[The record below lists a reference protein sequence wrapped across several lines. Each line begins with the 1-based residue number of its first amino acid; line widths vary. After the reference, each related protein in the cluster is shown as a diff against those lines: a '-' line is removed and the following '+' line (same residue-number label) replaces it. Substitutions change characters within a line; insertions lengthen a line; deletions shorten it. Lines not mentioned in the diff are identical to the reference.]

1 MINNSEYR
9 NKIKKNKEG
18 VIDLSKLLSRLEKSE
33 IKQNQIAIVERCKKD
48 FKFLINNYDKLKDE
62 LETGIEKLKVLDSK
76 KDLTTMLKTHSEEMQ
91 SIYSNNLNN
100 IKGFKMMLEKGV
112 DREIVFAKFFRT
124 YPYCM
129 PNRNFLGK

>member
-48 FKFLINNYDKLKDE
+48 FKFLIKNYDELKDE
-62 LETGIEKLKVLDSK
+62 LETGIEKLNELDSK

-91 SIYSNNLNN
+91 LVYSNNLNN
-100 IKGFKMMLEKGV
+100 IKGFKRMLENGV
-112 DREIVFAKFFRT
+112 DREVVFTKFFRT

-129 PNRNFLGK
+129 PNRNFLNK

>member
-1 MINNSEYR
+1 M
-9 NKIKKNKEG
+9 
-18 VIDLSKLLSRLEKSE
+18 SKLLSRLEQSK

-48 FKFLINNYDKLKDE
+48 FKFLIKKFDELKDE
-62 LETGIEKLKVLDSK
+62 LETGIEKLKELDSK

-100 IKGFKMMLEKGV
+100 IKGFKRMLENGV
-112 DREIVFAKFFRT
+112 DREVIFAKFFRT

-129 PNRNFLGK
+129 PNRNFLNK